1 MFIIKFQILN
11 PKHIDNHINRRM
23 LIMFNVFLANA
34 SIMDSSGI
42 FAVVVFAII
51 IFAGIFAWIKSK
63 SKTVSSDELIE
74 YFLTKGKEK
83 IVSFITE
90 EAFKEELKS
99 ESYAEFVKA
108 CINNFSEKLYNYIS
122 ENKNEFNIPA
132 QLEPFF
138 TLDTIKTVTQRVCQ
152 LEEVNK
158 ILGQVYDDHW
168 KKRFEEI
175 KNLEEEE
182 VAKNAEYGDDGT
194 DKELHPAKF
203 VEDSEPVQIGA
214 PSVDEKELEEVVSE
228 KEVANEEEIK
238 EEEKKILS
246 PSEVEAQV
254 AAEAPKK
261 KTTRKRTTSTST
273 KKKAVTKKSSTEE
286 TATTEE
292 NKAE

>member
-1 MFIIKFQILN
+1 
-11 PKHIDNHINRRM
+11 
-23 LIMFNVFLANA
+23 MFNVFLTNA

-42 FAVVVFAII
+42 LAVVVFAII
-51 IFAGIFAWIKSK
+51 VFAGVFAWIKSK
-63 SKTVSSDELIE
+63 AKTVSSDELIE

-175 KNLEEEE
+175 KNLEAEE

-194 DKELHPAKF
+194 DKELHPAKL
-203 VEDSEPVQIGA
+203 VEDVEPVQIGA
-214 PSVDEKELEEVVSE
+214 PSVSEKELEEIVSE
-228 KEVANEEEIK
+228 KEVTDKEEIK
-238 EEEKKILS
+238 EEEKKVLS
-246 PSEVEAQV
+246 PAEVEAQV
-254 AAEAPKK
+254 AAETPKK
-261 KTTRKRTTSTST
+261 KTTTRKRTTSTST
-273 KKKAVTKKSSTEE
+273 KKKTATKKSSTEE
-286 TATTEE
+286 TTTTEE
-292 NKAE
+292 DKAE